1 MTEEKEI
8 QEKEASSCE
17 SGDSV
22 LKLQGTVIF
31 KLMNEGSKSEGNFPF
46 LKLTDTNVIPQS
58 EISVIPQSDNNVIPR
73 LDQGISPTTIPIY
86 LENSNP
92 FENNTLKELE
102 GKEVTAEGF
111 MKDNIFHITK
121 IAPCLTEHK
130 ES

>member
-58 EISVIPQSDNNVIPR
+58 DISVILR
-73 LDQGISPTTIPIY
+73 LDRGISPTTIPIY